1 MKFRWNPKYLYWGI
15 TAFLVIVASVLFYLL
30 LNRMDVVVSVIN
42 FLIAIATPFLI
53 GFVTAYLLNPV
64 MEFFEKRCFK
74 PLLSKTNKQVHPKL
88 ARVFALIV
96 TFLLAFAVV
105 AALGFMVFPQ
115 LFQSISGII
124 GNLSTYFSRIEKWI
138 LGFVSENQDIVNM
151 LQKQFDN
158 ISKTVTSWATNDL
171 LPQLTNLAGGLT
183 VGIIGVLGTIVNI
196 CVGVIVSIY
205 ILFSKEKFF
214 AQTKKV
220 CYSIFSIKAT
230 NQMLRVT
237 RRADRVFGSFI
248 KGKLIEAVIVWAVMF
263 VGMSVFHMPFAMLIS
278 VIVAITNIIPFFG
291 PFIGVI
297 PSAVLI
303 LVLDPM
309 MALYFVIFAFVILQI
324 DANFIGPKVVG
335 GSTGLSAFWV
345 IFSIMV
351 FGGFFGLVG
360 MIIGV
365 PLFALIYSLA
375 AEIAKNRLTQR
386 DMPVSTKV
394 YESIDHI
401 TVDEKIVYWPADGIP
416 EAGAPEPPVEK
427 ETDDKQ

>member
-1 MKFRWNPKYLYWGI
+1 MKFRWNPKYLYAGI
-15 TAFLVIVASVLFYLL
+15 TAFLVIVASILFYLL
-30 LNRMDVVVSVIN
+30 LNRMDVVLDTIN
-42 FLIAIATPFLI
+42 FLTAIIMPFLI
-53 GFVTAYLLNPV
+53 GFVTAYLLNPI
-64 MEFFEKRCFK
+64 MEFFEKRCFGPIISRTK
-74 PLLSKTNKQVHPKL
+74 WKVHPKL

-96 TFLLAFAVV
+96 TFILAFAVV

-115 LFQSISGII
+115 LFESISGII
-124 GNLSTYFSRIEKWI
+124 GNLSTYFARIEKWI
-138 LGFVSENQDIVNM
+138 LGFASENQEIVDM
-151 LQKQFDN
+151 LETQFDN
-158 ISKTVTSWATNDL
+158 ISKTVTNWATNDL

-183 VGIIGVLGTIVNI
+183 VGLIGLVQTVVNI
-196 CVGVIVSIY
+196 CVGVIVSVY

-214 AQTKKV
+214 AQTKKT
-220 CYSIFSIKAT
+220 CYAIFSIKAT

-248 KGKLIEAVIVWAVMF
+248 KGKLIEAVIVWGVMF
-263 VGMSVFHMPFAMLIS
+263 LGMSVFNMPFAMLIS
-278 VIVAITNIIPFFG
+278 VIVAVTNIIPFFG

-303 LVLDPM
+303 LVVNPM
-309 MALYFVIFAFVILQI
+309 TALYFVIFAFIILQI
-324 DANFIGPKVVG
+324 DANFVGPKVVG

-351 FGGFFGLVG
+351 FGGFFGLGG

-375 AEIAKNRLTQR
+375 AEVAKNRLTQR
-386 DMPVSTKV
+386 DMPVSTTV

-401 TVDEKIVYWPADGIP
+401 APDEKVIYWPSSGIP
-416 EAGAPEPPVEK
+416 EDGAPEPPMEK
-427 ETDDKQ
+427 ATKE

>member
-15 TAFLVIVASVLFYLL
+15 TAFLVIVASILFYLL
-30 LNRMDVVVSVIN
+30 LNRMDVVLSVIN

-74 PLLSKTNKQVHPKL
+74 PLISKTNKQVHPKL

-105 AALGFMVFPQ
+105 FALGFMVFPQ

-124 GNLSTYFSRIEKWI
+124 INLSTYFSRIEKWI
-138 LGFVSENQDIVNM
+138 LGFASENQNIVTM
-151 LQKQFDN
+151 LETQFEN

-183 VGIIGVLGTIVNI
+183 VGIIGVVSTIVNI

-205 ILFSKEKFF
+205 ILFSKETFF

-220 CYSIFSIKAT
+220 CYAIFSIKAT

-237 RRADRVFGSFI
+237 RRADRVFGSFV
-248 KGKLIEAVIVWAVMF
+248 KGKLIEAVIVWVLMF
-263 VGMSVFHMPFAMLIS
+263 VGMSVFNMPFAMLIS
-278 VIVAITNIIPFFG
+278 VIVAVTNIIPFFG

-303 LVLDPM
+303 LVVNP
-309 MALYFVIFAFVILQI
+309 FVLLQI

-335 GSTGLSAFWV
+335 ESTGLSAFWV

-351 FGGFFGLVG
+351 FGGFFGLGG

-375 AEIAKNRLTQR
+375 AEIAKDRLTQR

-401 TVDEKIVYWPADGIP
+401 TVDEKIVYWPSDGIP
-416 EAGAPEPPVEK
+416 EEGAPEPPIEK
-427 ETDDKQ
+427 EADDKK